1 MAKAK
6 YTPDK
11 NGWYSTL
18 VWDGTYDQYG
28 QKHRKQLRTKKSS
41 KELEKMVKDF
51 RESVEQHDLTVRSN
65 YTVQSYAQEWM
76 RVYKAGMEI
85 NTQAMYRNIIDKHFV
100 RLKDVKLSDVRRIHL
115 QLMLNNASAATS
127 RQIYMTFQQVIRSAV
142 KDHFLPESIM
152 SDIFGEISAPKVKAK
167 ERRPLTES
175 EVQAVF
181 DADLQ
186 PMDKAYL
193 WIIYGCGLRREEALA
208 LTVFDIDTGRSI
220 LTVNKALI
228 FDGNNPVLKAP
239 KTENGARSVPIPG
252 FLRDYLA
259 WYTKQL
265 KGTNLFYCRRKIH
278 MTHSSYVKMWKRISN
293 ALAAVDSQNLR
304 IRELTA
310 HSFRH
315 NYCSSLCYQI
325 PTISIKRIAQLMG
338 DTEAVAMKVYNHIIL
353 EKENASNAV
362 ENALAPSNKNLTLG
376 FKNGSI

>member
-28 QKHRKQLRTKKSS
+28 RKHRKQLRTKKSS
-41 KELEKMVKDF
+41 KELERIVADFKKSVKKN
-51 RESVEQHDLTVRSN
+51 ELTVKSN

-85 NTQAMYRNIIDKHFV
+85 NTQAMYKNIIDKHFV

-115 QLMLNNASAATS
+115 QLMLNNASAATG
-127 RQIYMTFQQVIRSAV
+127 RQIYMTLQQVIRSAV
-142 KDHFLPESIM
+142 KDHFLPESIVP
-152 SDIFGEISAPKVKAK
+152 DIFGEISAPKVKSK

-181 DADLQ
+181 AADLQ
-186 PMDKAYL
+186 PMDKAFL
-193 WIIYGCGLRREEALA
+193 WIIYGCGLRRQEALA
-208 LTVFDIDTGRSI
+208 LTVFDIDVTRSI
-220 LTVNKALI
+220 LTVNKAI
-228 FDGNNPVLKAP
+228 AFDGNNPILKTT
-239 KTENGARSVPIPG
+239 KSENGARSVPMPG
-252 FLRDYLA
+252 FLKEYLT
-259 WYTKQL
+259 WYIKQL
-265 KGTNLFYCRRKIH
+265 KGSNLFYCRGKIH
-278 MTHSSYVKMWKRISN
+278 MTHSAYVKMWKRISD
-293 ALAAVDSQNLR
+293 ALAAVDNKNLR
-304 IRELTA
+304 ILELTA

-325 PTISIKRIAQLMG
+325 PTVSIKRIAQLMG
-338 DTEAVAMKVYNHIIL
+338 DTEAVVMKVYNHIIL
-353 EKENASNAV
+353 EKEDASNAV
-362 ENALAPSNKNLTLG
+362 ENALAPSNKNLTSS

>member
-51 RESVEQHDLTVRSN
+51 RESIEQHDLTVRSN

-85 NTQAMYRNIIDKHFV
+85 NTQAMYKNIIDKHFV

-115 QLMLNNASAATS
+115 QLMLNNASAATG

-142 KDHFLPESIM
+142 KDHFLPESIVP
-152 SDIFGEISAPKVKAK
+152 DIFGEISAPKVKSK

-181 DADLQ
+181 AADLQ
-186 PMDKAYL
+186 PMDKAFL
-193 WIIYGCGLRREEALA
+193 WIIYGCGLRRQEALA
-208 LTVFDIDTGRSI
+208 LTVFDVDVTRSI
-220 LTVNKALI
+220 LTVNKAI
-228 FDGNNPVLKAP
+228 AFDGNNPILKTT
-239 KTENGARSVPIPG
+239 KSENGARSVPMPG
-252 FLRDYLA
+252 FLKEYLTR
-259 WYTKQL
+259 YIKQL
-265 KGTNLFYCRRKIH
+265 KGTNLFYCRGKIH
-278 MTHSSYVKMWKRISN
+278 MTHSAYVKMWKRISD
-293 ALAAVDSQNLR
+293 ALAAVDNKNLR

-325 PTISIKRIAQLMG
+325 PTVSIKRIAQLMG
-338 DTEAVAMKVYNHIIL
+338 DTEAVVMKVYNHIIL
-353 EKENASNAV
+353 EKEDASNAV
-362 ENALAPSNKNLTLG
+362 ENALAPSNKNLTSS

>member
-28 QKHRKQLRTKKSS
+28 RKHRKQLRTKKSS
-41 KELEKMVKDF
+41 KELERIVADF
-51 RESVEQHDLTVRSN
+51 KKSVEKNDLTVKSN

-85 NTQAMYRNIIDKHFV
+85 NTQAMYKNIIDKHFV
-100 RLKDVKLSDVRRIHL
+100 RLKDVKLSDLRRIHL
-115 QLMLNNASAATS
+115 QLMLNNASTATG
-127 RQIYMTFQQVIRSAV
+127 RQIYMTLQQVIRSAV
-142 KDHFLPESIM
+142 KDHFLPESIVP
-152 SDIFGEISAPKVKAK
+152 DIFGEISAPKVKSK

-181 DADLQ
+181 SADLQ
-186 PMDKAYL
+186 PMDKAFL
-193 WIIYGCGLRREEALA
+193 WIIYGCGLRRQEALA
-208 LTVFDIDTGRSI
+208 LTVFDVDVTRSI
-220 LTVNKALI
+220 LTVNKAI
-228 FDGNNPVLKAP
+228 AFDGNNPILKTT
-239 KTENGARSVPIPG
+239 KSENGARSVPMPG
-252 FLRDYLA
+252 FLKEYLM
-259 WYTKQL
+259 WYIKQL
-265 KGTNLFYCRRKIH
+265 KGTNLFYCRGKIH
-278 MTHSSYVKMWKRISN
+278 MTHSAYVKMWKRISD
-293 ALAAVDSQNLR
+293 ALAAVDNKNLR

-325 PTISIKRIAQLMG
+325 PTVSIKRIAQLMG
-338 DTEAVAMKVYNHIIL
+338 DTEAVVMKVYNHIIL
-353 EKENASNAV
+353 EKEDASNAV
-362 ENALAPSNKNLTLG
+362 ENALAPSNKNLTSG

>member
-115 QLMLNNASAATS
+115 QLMLNNTSAATG

-186 PMDKAYL
+186 PIDKAYL

-220 LTVNKALI
+220 LTINKALI
-228 FDGNNPVLKAP
+228 FDGNNPVLKVP
-239 KTENGARSVPIPG
+239 KTENGARSVPMPG

-265 KGTNLFYCRRKIH
+265 KGTNLFYCRGNIH
-278 MTHSSYVKMWKRISN
+278 ITHSSYVKMWKRISN

-338 DTEAVAMKVYNHIIL
+338 DTEAVVMKVYNHIIL

-362 ENALAPSNKNLTLG
+362 ENALVPSNRNLTFG
-376 FKNGSI
+376 FKNGPT